1 MGRNSFMLSRSRMDG
16 SGRTKHLQNLCHGK
30 EASPDRKPKK
40 TVAKVCFVGEQLL
53 EGEERNRKLQN
64 STSKKMFLQ
73 QSEEDMES
81 DKRRGE
87 IDEYE
92 EKGRH

>member
-1 MGRNSFMLSRSRMDG
+1 MGRNSFVLSRSRMDG
-16 SGRTKHLQNLCHGK
+16 FGRTKDLQNLCHGT
-30 EASPDRKPKK
+30 EASPDRRSKE
-40 TVAKVCFVGEQLL
+40 TVIEICFLGKYML
-53 EGEERNRKLQN
+53 EGEESNRKLQN

-92 EKGRH
+92 EKG